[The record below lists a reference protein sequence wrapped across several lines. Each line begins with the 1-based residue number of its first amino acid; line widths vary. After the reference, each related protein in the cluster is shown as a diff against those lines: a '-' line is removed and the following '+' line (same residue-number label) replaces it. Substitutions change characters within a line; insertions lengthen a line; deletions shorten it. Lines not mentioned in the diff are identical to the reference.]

1 MSLLLKAGQPPFKI
15 ILSLGVQ
22 GLLSAPAFIAKI
34 CKLPVIPD
42 MVMPTEDWAALN
54 LNQAELFWAAFQLQE
69 VVFGLYI
76 SPGWL
81 VKPLLDAT
89 IISAEPKQ

>member
-42 MVMPTEDWAALN
+42 MVMPTED
-54 LNQAELFWAAFQLQE
+54 
-69 VVFGLYI
+69 
-76 SPGWL
+76 
-81 VKPLLDAT
+81 
-89 IISAEPKQ
+89 